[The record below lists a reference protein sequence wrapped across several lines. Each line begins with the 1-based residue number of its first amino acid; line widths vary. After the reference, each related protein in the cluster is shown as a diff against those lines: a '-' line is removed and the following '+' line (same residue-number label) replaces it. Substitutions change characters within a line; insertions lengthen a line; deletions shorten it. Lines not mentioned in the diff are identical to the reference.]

1 MCNKYH
7 SISLKTHFLISA
19 ILNDMVNDGEGHQP
33 AARLS
38 FLPQSYSVGGENDM
52 VGLVLRSLEFMDLAG
67 KTGLPF
73 YTVV

>member
-1 MCNKYH
+1 MMEKVTNLRPA
-7 SISLKTHFLISA
+7 SLFFPL
-19 ILNDMVNDGEGHQP
+19 
-33 AARLS
+33 
-38 FLPQSYSVGGENDM
+38 GGENDM

>member
-1 MCNKYH
+1 MGPNAQLLFTNLRPRPA
-7 SISLKTHFLISA
+7 SLFFPL
-19 ILNDMVNDGEGHQP
+19 
-33 AARLS
+33 
-38 FLPQSYSVGGENDM
+38 GGENDI